1 MSGTMRRRQDAV
13 NAGARPRRTPA
24 GDAASTLAVQVLRLA
39 ALLTAVGDAIA
50 RPAGQSTARWQVLA
64 VLENGSATVADVARA
79 LGLARQSVQR
89 IADILAEDELAEFVE
104 NPDHRRA
111 KLVRLT
117 RRGAA
122 TLRSIQGAQRAWADV
137 LGAEVGEAAL
147 ARANRTLERV
157 AAALATAPTP
167 EG

>member
-1 MSGTMRRRQDAV
+1 MPRRQHAV

-24 GDAASTLAVQVLRLA
+24 GDAASALAVQVLRLA

-64 VLENGSATVADVARA
+64 VLENGNATVADVARA

-89 IADILAEDELAEFVE
+89 IADLLAGEGLAEFVE

-117 RRGAA
+117 RRGTA
-122 TLRSIQGAQRAWADV
+122 TLRSIQGAQRTWADV
-137 LGAEVGEAAL
+137 LGAEVGEVAL
-147 ARANRTLERV
+147 ARANPTLERV